1 MPSMAASRTGNLPSE
16 VTSFVGRRH
25 ELAEIRRL
33 FTTSTLVTLTGP
45 GGVGKTRLVIR
56 AAAGLTK
63 AFPDGVWLVELGE
76 LDDPD
81 LLTQTVADAL
91 GLREQAG
98 VTTQETLGDYLADR
112 TLLLILD
119 NCEHMVSDAARLA
132 NTLRRTCPQLRI
144 LATSREALG
153 IEGESTIRIP
163 PLPVPDPDQ
172 PPMLKGLP
180 QFDAINLFAD
190 RAAAAVPEFQVNDA
204 NQEAVLRIVHQLDG
218 VPLAL
223 ELAAA
228 RLRTL
233 SPDEL
238 ADRLADRYRVLTGGS
253 RVAPA
258 RHQTLRM
265 CVDWSY
271 TQCTPLEQALWSRVS
286 VFVGGFELDA
296 IEGICAFGELD
307 RLDVLDLLASLVDKS
322 IVTRIESGDRARF
335 RLLESLREY
344 GLERLHESGEY
355 TVVRERHRDWF
366 ADMTITARAEWVS
379 PSQVTWTRRLDREL
393 PNVRAAFDFSILEPS
408 DSLVSLRLTESLHL
422 YWVSRGL
429 LTEGRRWLSRA
440 LADTEGCRVPERVES
455 LYSAVALA
463 GMQGDSAAASPLLEE
478 CRKLASELGDEHLMA
493 VASHAAG
500 VTGLFRGDPSG
511 AVSHLSSAVEVFRAV
526 GDLNRLVEAL
536 IGLALAAGF
545 TGDVATA
552 KACHQEVLEITK
564 QREEYWSQAY
574 SLWAC
579 GLVVW
584 REGDLDRATSLME
597 ESLRL
602 KIVLN
607 DLLGSVWCLEA
618 LAFVAMG
625 RGQADRAAMLLGAS
639 TSLSRDFGTQS
650 ATFPDLVTAYAECE
664 AAAKATLGDK
674 AYTAAWRRGADL
686 DFTEAM
692 AFALGEEHKA
702 PERAAG
708 ATHVLTAREREVAEL
723 IAEGLTNKAIAARL
737 VISQRT
743 AQGHVENIL
752 SKLGFS
758 SRTQVAAWVADQGQL
773 G

>member
-1 MPSMAASRTGNLPSE
+1 MAPLRTGNLPAE
-16 VTSFVGRRH
+16 LTSFVGRRH

-33 FTTSTLVTLTGP
+33 FTSSSLVTLTGP
-45 GGVGKTRLVIR
+45 GGVGKTRLVLR

-76 LDDPD
+76 INDPE
-81 LLTQTVADAL
+81 LIPQTVAEAL
-91 GLREQAG
+91 LLRDQSGL
-98 VTTQETLGDYLADR
+98 TTLDSLVANLADR
-112 TLLLILD
+112 RLLLILD
-119 NCEHMVSDAARLA
+119 NCEHLVAHVAKLA
-132 NTLRRTCPQLRI
+132 DTLRRSCPELRI

-153 IEGESTIRIP
+153 IEGETTIRVP
-163 PLPVPDPDQ
+163 PLAVPDPSQ
-172 PPMLKGLP
+172 PVALKGLP
-180 QFDAINLFAD
+180 QFDAVNLFAE
-190 RAAAAVPEFQVNDA
+190 RAAAAQPDFEVTDA
-204 NQEAVLRIVHQLDG
+204 NREAVLRIVQQLDG

-233 SPDEL
+233 SPEEL

-271 TQCTPLEQALWSRVS
+271 TQCTPLEQTLWNRIS

-296 IEGICAFGELD
+296 VEGICAFGDLL

-322 IVTRIESGDRARF
+322 IVTRIEAGDRARF

-355 TVVRERHRDWF
+355 HDVRQRHRDWF
-366 ADMTITARAEWVS
+366 ADLAVRSRAEWIS
-379 PSQVTWTRRLDREL
+379 RTQVTWTKRLDREL
-393 PNVRAAFDFSILEPS
+393 ANIRAAFDYSVLEPEQ
-408 DSLVSLRLTESLHL
+408 SLVGLRLTESLHL

-429 LTEGRRWLSRA
+429 LTEGRRWLARS
-440 LADTEGCRVPERVES
+440 LADTADLPLPERVNA

-463 GMQGDSAAASPLLEE
+463 GMQGELAAAHTLLEQ
-478 CRKLASELGDEHLMA
+478 CQSLAAQLGEEHLRG
-493 VASHAAG
+493 VALHAAG
-500 VTGLFRGDPSG
+500 VTALFEGDPR
-511 AVSHLSSAVEVFRAV
+511 SAVKELQDATDVFRQV
-526 GDLNRLVEAL
+526 DDLTRLVEAL

-545 TGDVATA
+545 SGENALA
-552 KACHQEVLEITK
+552 KACHEEVLEIT
-564 QREEYWSQAY
+564 QPRSETWSQAY
-574 SLWAC
+574 SLWAY

-584 REGDLDRATSLME
+584 REGDLARANSMLE

-602 KIVLN
+602 KVALD

-618 LAFVAMG
+618 LAFVAMAQG
-625 RGQADRAAMLLGAS
+625 DANRAAILLGAS
-639 TSLSRDFGTQS
+639 AKLSGDFGTQS
-650 ATFPDLVTAYAECE
+650 GTFPDLETAYDDCE
-664 AAAKATLGDK
+664 TAARAALGDK
-674 AYTAAWRRGADL
+674 GFEAARKRGSDL
-686 DFTEAM
+686 DFQEAM
-692 AFALGEEHKA
+692 AFALGERTRPA
-702 PERAAG
+702 ERVAAAG
-708 ATHVLTAREREVAEL
+708 QVLTAREREVAEL

-752 SKLGFS
+752 SKLGFT
-758 SRTQVAAWVADQGQL
+758 SRTQVAAWVADQGQA
-773 G
+773 

>member
-1 MPSMAASRTGNLPSE
+1 M
-16 VTSFVGRRH
+16 TSFVGRRH

-45 GGVGKTRLVIR
+45 GGVGKTRLVLR

-76 LDDPD
+76 VQDPV
-81 LLTQTVADAL
+81 LIPQAVATAL
-91 GLREQAG
+91 GLREQPG
-98 VTTQETLGDYLADR
+98 DTPQESLLGYLVDR

-119 NCEHMVSDAARLA
+119 NCEHLVADAAKLA
-132 NTLRRTCPQLRI
+132 DTLRRTCPKLRI

-153 IEGESTIRIP
+153 IEGEATLRIS
-163 PLPVPDPDQ
+163 PLPVPDLAQ
-172 PPMLKGLP
+172 PPALKGLP

-190 RAAAAVPEFQVNDA
+190 RAAAALPEFKVDDA

-233 SPDEL
+233 SPEEL
-238 ADRLADRYRVLTGGS
+238 ADRLADRYRLLVGGS

-258 RHQTLRM
+258 RHQTLRL

-271 TQCTPLEQALWSRVS
+271 DQCTPLEQSLWSRIS

-296 IEGICAFGELD
+296 VEGICAFGDLD
-307 RLDVLDLLASLVDKS
+307 QLDALDLLASLVDKS
-322 IVTRIESGDRARF
+322 IVTRIEAGDRARF

-344 GLERLHESGEY
+344 GLERLHETGEY
-355 TVVRERHRDWF
+355 SQVRERHRDWY
-366 ADMTITARAEWVS
+366 ADLAIRSRMEWMS
-379 PSQVTWTRRLDREL
+379 PQQVTWTRRLDREV
-393 PNVRAAFDFSILEPS
+393 PNIRAAFDYSVLSPG
-408 DSLVSLRLTESLHL
+408 DALTSLRITESLHL

-429 LTEGRRWLSRA
+429 LTEGRRWLGRA
-440 LADTEGCRVPERVES
+440 LAQTDGRREPERVRS

-463 GMQGDSAAASPLLEE
+463 GMQGDLATATQQLTECEE
-478 CRKLASELGDEHLMA
+478 LASELGGEHLLGIA
-493 VASHAAG
+493 AHAAG
-500 VTGLFRGDPSG
+500 VHGLFRGAPTD
-511 AVSHLSSAVEVFRAV
+511 AVERLRVAVDLFRRQ
-526 GDLNRLVEAL
+526 GDLDRLVESL

-545 TGDVATA
+545 SGDGDLA
-552 KACHQEVLEITK
+552 KSCHEEVLAIT
-564 QREEYWSQAY
+564 QPRGETWSQAY
-574 SLWAC
+574 SLWAY
-579 GLVVW
+579 GLVAW
-584 REGDLDRATSLME
+584 REGDLDRATSLLE

-602 KIVLN
+602 KVVLN

-618 LAFVAMG
+618 LAFVAM
-625 RGQADRAAMLLGAS
+625 RRDQAERATMLLGAS
-639 TSLSRDFGTQS
+639 AALSRDVGTQS
-650 ATFPDLVTAYAECE
+650 ATFPDLVAAYSECE
-664 AAAKATLGDK
+664 ASAKADLGEK
-674 AYTAAWRRGADL
+674 AYAAAWRHGADL
-686 DFTEAM
+686 DLAQAM
-692 AFALGEEHKA
+692 AFALGEQRK
-702 PERAAG
+702 PVERVTGAAQ
-708 ATHVLTAREREVAEL
+708 VLTAREREVAEL

-752 SKLGFS
+752 SKLGFT

-773 G
+773 T